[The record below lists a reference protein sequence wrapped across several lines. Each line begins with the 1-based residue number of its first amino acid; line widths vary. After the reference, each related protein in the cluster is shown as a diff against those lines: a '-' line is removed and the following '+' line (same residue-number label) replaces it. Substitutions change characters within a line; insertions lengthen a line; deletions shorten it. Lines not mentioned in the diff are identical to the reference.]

1 MICLLSLSYSFS
13 QSNYLLGYYVNESG
27 QKFVGEISEV
37 DIYNFPET
45 LYFKNGKN
53 VITINKNEISEI
65 KYGIRTYRKKTF
77 LYDNTLSLDIKKM
90 SKTPT
95 FTYTETTDFV
105 EVLDDNAIKLYKYF
119 NNGMFYYFY
128 GKNDQEIALL
138 NYKKYNDDRNGIM
151 ENKAYLEQLK
161 KEIPNTHFTSNQSYN
176 LIGYN
181 DQDLVTYFN
190 EINGV
195 KSNKSTKEA
204 KVFFNVYAGYNLNSM
219 DIKFTQDLDA
229 KQYGHFSIKPEV
241 EYVFDNYVKN
251 PSSIFFNIEYSAFKN
266 DFVET
271 FERENWNHSVDYS
284 ALSIGVG
291 FKQNFIG
298 SEKIKVYGKLGFVYR
313 YTLKGEI
320 LSPVASWAINPI
332 FLTGDNAGLDFGVG
346 TKLFNHL
353 LVEAN
358 YQSLFKTSFIEKN
371 NTLSFKIGYTF

>member
-1 MICLLSLSYSFS
+1 
-13 QSNYLLGYYVNESG
+13 
-27 QKFVGEISEV
+27 
-37 DIYNFPET
+37 FPET

-195 KSNKSTKEA
+195 KS
-204 KVFFNVYAGYNLNSM
+204 
-219 DIKFTQDLDA
+219 
-229 KQYGHFSIKPEV
+229 
-241 EYVFDNYVKN
+241 
-251 PSSIFFNIEYSAFKN
+251 
-266 DFVET
+266 
-271 FERENWNHSVDYS
+271 
-284 ALSIGVG
+284 
-291 FKQNFIG
+291 
-298 SEKIKVYGKLGFVYR
+298 
-313 YTLKGEI
+313 
-320 LSPVASWAINPI
+320 
-332 FLTGDNAGLDFGVG
+332 
-346 TKLFNHL
+346 
-353 LVEAN
+353 
-358 YQSLFKTSFIEKN
+358 
-371 NTLSFKIGYTF
+371 